1 MTKPQRADNTM
12 RPLTTSLF
20 WRNNSMADAIL
31 AKYCRICATT
41 KLQSEFHKNCGSKDG
56 FAARCKECNK
66 LYNREYAAKN
76 RSSVTEYAKAYREKH
91 KETLKQKSLDYTRAN
106 KAALSA
112 YRADYYVKNK
122 DKVIAQ
128 TALWQR
134 NNPDK
139 VAARNKRW
147 ADANPDKVRAKN
159 KKNEKV
165 RGQNRRA
172 LVRNAVGKL
181 SKDLPAKLFKLQ
193 GGKCP
198 CCKQPLGD
206 DYHLDHKMPLALG
219 GENTDDNMQL
229 LRATCNLQKNAKHP
243 VDFMQSRGFLL

>member
-1 MTKPQRADNTM
+1 
-12 RPLTTSLF
+12 
-20 WRNNSMADAIL
+20 MANAIL
-31 AKYCRICATT
+31 AKYCGICATT
-41 KLQSEFHKNCGSKDG
+41 KLQSDFHKNSGSKDG
-56 FAARCKECNK
+56 FAYRCKECNK

-76 RSSVTEYAKAYREKH
+76 RSSVTEHAKAYREKH
-91 KETLKQKSLDYTRAN
+91 KETLKQKRLDYTRAN
-106 KAALSA
+106 KDKLRA
-112 YRADYYVKNK
+112 YRADHYVKNK

-193 GGKCP
+193 GGMCP

-229 LRATCNLQKNAKHP
+229 LRATCNLQKHAKHP